1 MHRRLHAVALAAL
14 LLSAVPA
21 SRAQTIDEQGLL
33 AYYPLE
39 FNARDSGT
47 GHYDGTIAGGPLE
60 SDPDGVHG
68 RSLALDGVDDAI
80 SFAALPDPYAENFAF
95 AWNMRTADLA
105 PRVWLGKRAG
115 CTNSNYFE
123 VRQDPAAPDQLVVEL
138 GTGTGAPIQARG
150 TIAANAWTH
159 VAFVRENDTAR
170 LYIDGGLA
178 QAVAIPSFVPG
189 NNAAPFSIGASPCI
203 GTGGLLRPKGD
214 IDDLRVYNRELTD
227 MEVAELARE
236 PNLLLSPST
245 AVAGDPIAITA
256 SGIVA
261 GRLYRVY
268 AVDGSTEQEVP
279 LGSAIA
285 TSNTLRWQAT
295 VPSVPI
301 EQGRVSLRAETE
313 FYGLIECDAV
323 LDTTVPLGVDVTTSA
338 PRAGKPMHVDVDGLA
353 GGAVRLR
360 YGDRV
365 IAGPVPV
372 DGTSASFDVAVPVGY
387 PATFPAQVI
396 VRAEQLAGRN
406 VVRSGTTTITVAA
419 PSSSPFV
426 QAQGLV
432 VDRPAARPG
441 DTVRIDGHFD
451 FGDDTT
457 SADVRTSAFWVAN
470 GSGRITPLPTRALAL
485 ASDGTFRLDTFP
497 PSLGA
502 MTSFIP
508 AGPGRLR
515 LVIERIGPFGR
526 PETQIVDGPDLTT
539 TFDSDPQTDITIT
552 VLKGGTQETVPLV
565 GAYVVL
571 DGNAPVQPYELPPDD
586 GESGFSTSGLSWVGN
601 TQPNFDFAS
610 GGRPAV
616 NQVGDAIDD
625 TVQLPPP
632 VCGSSLYRRYTN
644 AEGKAEFLLQGGPQ
658 EPPQS
663 FQLVGAARYRASN
676 CTSDGCANTVQL
688 PYKFDL
694 TVYTLHR
701 GAGYRPTSG
710 GSNTEI
716 PSRFEIEYARDTGT
730 FTIRNVRTGAVTVQ
744 NTSANIELVVPPIT
758 GSQNYL
764 TINDPIMFQQVGTKV
779 SAVPRIGDKGYGK
792 WIEFT
797 TANVDEFVN
806 EAPVKVIRFAHKPSV
821 NGSIDSA
828 KLYLP
833 NNQTGQPNVVGT
845 FNQTAFVEGCNIQDD
860 GTMSGSE
867 QWELRLD
874 NTLAS
879 SWRFPRGVWFRS
891 DAAEP
896 KACGYI
902 EVTNTSGAVGR
913 RNICF
918 EWQPEPSYFAEDNGR
933 LVVDDSDM
941 ARVLV
946 QSSGASIGDS
956 SVHTPN
962 PGPVLGEPVEK
973 PRATSSRSKSGRGL
987 FDTVTASG
995 PGGAVRR
1002 LAGDN
1007 PEQFNEGAAGA
1018 ETTTSFGSGE
1028 TQIEIGEDR
1037 FNNILDATIPLF
1049 QWYWG
1054 VPEILS
1060 VEVYARLRLIAAYYF
1075 HGFLTKDEAGEHL
1088 DMVNDALFAAIVY
1101 VGVDVDVLFGV
1112 IVDAGATLFGT
1123 VQSEIPIVVADNEPQ
1138 EIEPCITFKLDFYG
1152 YVDPCPLCPTPVI
1165 EFNENI
1171 IDAQD
1176 PPNCSF
1182 FDGRPAGSGFVAN
1195 ALQGGGPQFGSDEAR
1210 YLRRHPAVDFD
1221 PAGNGQVLS
1230 LAADGSLRATFVQG
1244 SQAFDTSTLSVA
1256 PGTRQAKVVYYKPN
1270 RAISVWLESAL
1281 TNQAFQAG
1289 SYPTIAQNQRLAY
1302 ATYDGHHWS
1311 AKSIITPP
1319 GTGEAHPALVA
1330 CFAGKPGCP
1339 ANGEVLLAW
1348 QRNESG
1354 STTNPKYRIR
1364 FATWRPGTGWG
1375 ALGSADTSAPTNVED
1390 ITPTAAYVGG
1400 KPFIAW
1406 VRQLGTN
1413 LNRFDLRRLAYRHV
1427 GEGGVQVAGTT
1438 VLPDA
1443 PVAPSI
1449 VAAPV
1454 ASPFDVLLAFVRPED
1469 DEGPVGTSLALH
1481 IAAGQCSAGECAWNW
1496 HKARDPI
1503 GRAIFGERPQVLRV
1517 FGDAVSIV
1525 MRGFRFEGEDGEPV
1539 QAGDTIGSVISSGD
1553 LLSLQPNFANGVV
1566 RTLAISADGAMH
1578 FGQVAAYDA
1587 GTQSVVTLAS
1597 TLVPDGNLPMRA
1609 ILEATGPKGQ
1619 RAYGAV
1625 RGNFGGVEMRGL
1637 ASAPDFVIES
1647 FTGDAGVNA
1656 GANVATQ
1663 LRIGNRG
1670 NDYVAARD
1678 GAVRLELRFDSP
1690 AAAPVASIAL
1700 ADLAGGDALELEPA
1714 FDAPANAY
1722 ADEPHVLYAS
1732 IVPAAGF
1739 SEVSGDGNDAELAF
1753 AALPVPRNI
1762 ATQIRPGATV
1772 VQLGWEAP
1780 DDARVAG
1787 YRVYRLAEDGA
1798 TWLPLGASESPGFL
1812 DLSAQ
1817 FLVPRTY
1824 AITSYSARGIESER
1838 SKPVT
1843 AMPVQPE
1850 RDDIELFRDGF
1861 EDGAR

>member
-1 MHRRLHAVALAAL
+1 MKRHATALVAL
-14 LLSAVPA
+14 LLAASPA
-21 SRAQTIDEQGLL
+21 AHAQYIDDAL
-33 AYYPLE
+33 AFYPLD
-39 FNARDSGT
+39 FNLSDKAPN
-47 GHYDGTIAGGPLE
+47 HYDGTFTGGGIDT
-60 SDPDGVHG
+60 DPDAVHG
-68 RSLALDGVDDAI
+68 RSLHLDGVDDVLTFATLPAI
-80 SFAALPDPYAENFAF
+80 YPENFAF
-95 AWNMRTADLA
+95 SWHMRTPDLA
-105 PRVWLGKRAG
+105 PRVWLGKRSG
-115 CTNSNYFE
+115 CSNSNYFE
-123 VRQDPAAPDQLVVEL
+123 VRQDPAAPDQLVFEL
-138 GTGTGAPIQARG
+138 GNGVGAPFQARG
-150 TIAANAWTH
+150 RIQANAWTH
-159 VAFVRENDTAR
+159 VAIVRDNNVAR
-170 LYIDGGLA
+170 LYIDGELA
-178 QAVAIPSFVPG
+178 QQVSIPEFVPG
-189 NNAAPFSIGASPCI
+189 NNAAPFSIGGSPCI

-214 IDDLRVYNRELTD
+214 IDELRIYNRELTD
-227 MEVAELARE
+227 ADVAVLARE
-236 PNLLLSPST
+236 PILVLSPSS
-245 AVAGDPIAITA
+245 APVGEPIAITA
-256 SGIVA
+256 SGLVEGRPYQVLYNEEGEDAIVLGAGVATSDTLTWQSTMPDLPTGTVVYLSTDLDIYQQRERDVELTIAQPLTVGVSTNGPPKA
-261 GRLYRVY
+261 GR
-268 AVDGSTEQEVP
+268 
-279 LGSAIA
+279 
-285 TSNTLRWQAT
+285 
-295 VPSVPI
+295 
-301 EQGRVSLRAETE
+301 
-313 FYGLIECDAV
+313 
-323 LDTTVPLGVDVTTSA
+323 
-338 PRAGKPMHVDVDGLA
+338 PMHVDIEGLS
-353 GGAVRLR
+353 GGSVRLR

-372 DGTSASFDVAVPVGY
+372 DGDTQSFDIAVPSGY

-396 VRAEQLAGRN
+396 VRAEQLTGRRI
-406 VVRSGTTTITVAA
+406 VRSGATTITVAG
-419 PSSSPFV
+419 PFNGTFV
-426 QAQGLV
+426 QVQGLA
-432 VDRPAARPG
+432 VDRPAPRPG
-441 DTVRIDGHFD
+441 ETVRIDGHFD
-451 FGDDTT
+451 FGDGTT
-457 SADVRTSAFWVAN
+457 NGDVKTSAFWVAS

-497 PSLGA
+497 PSIGS

-515 LVIERIGPFGR
+515 LIISRTGAFGR
-526 PETQIVDGPDLTT
+526 AEVQTVDGPELTT

-552 VLKGGTQETVPLV
+552 VRKGGTQESVPLV

-571 DGNAPVQPYELPPDD
+571 DGNAPVQAYALPPDD

-610 GGRPAV
+610 GGRVAV

-625 TVQLPPP
+625 TVQLPPA

-644 AEGKAEFLLQGGPQ
+644 ADGKAEFLLQGGPQ
-658 EPPQS
+658 EPPAS
-663 FQLVGAARYRASN
+663 YQLVGAGRYRASN
-676 CTSDGCANTVQL
+676 CTSDGCVNTVQL

-701 GAGYRPTSG
+701 GAGYRPTAG

-730 FTIRNVRTGAVTVQ
+730 FTIRDTRTNQVTVQ
-744 NTSANIELVVPPIT
+744 QVSANIELVVPPIT

-806 EAPVKVIRFAHKPSV
+806 AAPVKVIRFAHKPSV

-833 NNQTGQPNVVGT
+833 NNQTGLPNVVGT

-891 DAAEP
+891 DAPEP

-902 EVTNTSGAVGR
+902 EVTNNAGAVGR

-918 EWQPEPSYFAEDNGR
+918 EWQPEPAYFAEDNGR
-933 LVVDDSDM
+933 LIVDDSDM

-956 SVHTPN
+956 SVHTPD
-962 PGPVLGEPVEK
+962 PGPVLGEPVAR
-973 PRATSSRSKSGRGL
+973 PTATSSRSKSGRGL

-1002 LAGDN
+1002 LSGDN
-1007 PEQFNEGAAGA
+1007 PEQFNEGASGA
-1018 ETTTSFGSGE
+1018 ETVTSFGSGQ

-1075 HGFLTKDEAGEHL
+1075 HGFLTKDEDGEHL

-1138 EIEPCITFKLDFYG
+1138 EVTPCITFKLDFYG

-1182 FDGRPAGSGFVAN
+1182 FDGRPNGSGFLAN
-1195 ALQGGGPQFGSDEAR
+1195 DGPVRGPQFGSDEAR
-1210 YLRRHPAVDFD
+1210 LLRRHPAVGFD
-1221 PAGNGQVLS
+1221 NAGNGQVLS

-1244 SQAFDTSTLSVA
+1244 SQAFDTSTLSIA
-1256 PGTRQAKVVYYKPN
+1256 PGARQAKVVYYKPN

-1281 TNQAFQAG
+1281 GTQAFQAG
-1289 SYPTIAQNQRLAY
+1289 SYQTIAQNQRLAY

-1311 AKSIITPP
+1311 AKSFITSP

-1330 CFAGKPGCP
+1330 CVAGQAGCP

-1354 STTNPKYRIR
+1354 STTNPRYRIR
-1364 FATWRPGTGWG
+1364 YATWRPGTGW
-1375 ALGSADTSAPTNVED
+1375 SQIISNADNDAPPAVQD
-1390 ITPTAAYVGG
+1390 ITPTATYAGG
-1400 KPFIAW
+1400 KPFLAW
-1406 VRQLGTN
+1406 VRQIGTN
-1413 LNRFDLRRLAYRHV
+1413 LNAFNLRRLAYRHV
-1427 GEGGVQVAGTT
+1427 GEGDVQVALGED
-1438 VLPDA
+1438 LPNA

-1449 VAAPV
+1449 VAAPPG
-1454 ASPFDVLLAFVRPED
+1454 SPNDVLLAFVRPED
-1469 DEGPVGTSLALH
+1469 GEGPVGTSLALH
-1481 IAAGQCSAGECAWNW
+1481 IAEGQCASGECTWNW

-1503 GRAIFGERPQVLRV
+1503 GRTIFGERPQLLRV

-1525 MRGFRFEGEDGEPV
+1525 MRAFRFEGENGEPV
-1539 QAGDTIGSVISSGD
+1539 QAGDSVGSVISSGD
-1553 LLSLQPNFANGVV
+1553 LLSLQPNFTNGVV
-1566 RTLAISADGAMH
+1566 RTIAISADGAMH

-1597 TLVPDGNLPMRA
+1597 TLVPDGNIPMRA
-1609 ILEATGPKGQ
+1609 ILEATGPGGQ

-1625 RGNFGGVEMRGL
+1625 RGSVGGVEMRGL
-1637 ASAPDFVIES
+1637 PSAPDFVIES
-1647 FTGDAGVNA
+1647 FTGDAGVSA

-1670 NDYVAARD
+1670 NDYVVARD

-1690 AAAPVASIAL
+1690 AAAPVASVAL

-1714 FDAPANAY
+1714 FDAPVDAY

-1753 AALPVPRNI
+1753 AGLPVPVNI

-1798 TWLPLGASESPGFL
+1798 TWMPLGASESPGFL

-1850 RDDIELFRDGF
+1850 RTDLELFRDGF
-1861 EDGAR
+1861 EGP